1 MWVNAWAYMR
11 MDKQQ
16 RWWNF
21 EWNFNDTVQ
30 NQINLPEKV
39 IIKDDTLREG
49 EETPGTYFTIDQ
61 KIEIAKLLEELGI
74 PEIEVGYA
82 AGIKEH
88 ADAFKALSRY
98 ACVLQ

>member
-61 KIEIAKLLEELGI
+61 KIETYRKWQEYYKLQRYHI
-74 PEIEVGYA
+74 T
-82 AGIKEH
+82 
-88 ADAFKALSRY
+88 LSFLRRF
-98 ACVLQ
+98 LPLFL

>member
-21 EWNFNDTVQ
+21 EWNFADTVQ

-39 IIKDDTLREG
+39 IIKDDTL
-49 EETPGTYFTIDQ
+49 
-61 KIEIAKLLEELGI
+61 
-74 PEIEVGYA
+74 
-82 AGIKEH
+82 
-88 ADAFKALSRY
+88 
-98 ACVLQ
+98 